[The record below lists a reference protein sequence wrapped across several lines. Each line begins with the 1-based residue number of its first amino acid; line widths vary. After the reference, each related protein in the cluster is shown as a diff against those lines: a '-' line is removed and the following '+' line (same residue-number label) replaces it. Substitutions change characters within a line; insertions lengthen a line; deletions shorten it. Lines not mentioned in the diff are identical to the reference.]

1 MGVEVIGVVGETN
14 GYGDSMD
21 AFREAH
27 NGNSR
32 ILVNLMNGRKKND
45 FTPPYDPRHP
55 DNQWPK
61 MMYHPA
67 KGELIVG
74 KALIYFEPGP
84 FGSRIQFSL
93 GGETRKQTEEDNL
106 EAVKEA
112 QINGYRAEPYLKPQ
126 IAVLDP
132 AVEKAAL
139 LAKNQELEGKVTAA
153 NDLIQRMEARLSA
166 LEHSEAPRGKK

>member
-21 AFREAH
+21 AFRDAH
-27 NGNSR
+27 NANSR

-45 FTPPYDPRHP
+45 QTPPYDPRSE

-61 MMYHPA
+61 MMYHAA

-84 FGSRIQFSL
+84 FGSRIQVSL
-93 GGETRKQTEEDNL
+93 TGAAREQQKKEN
-106 EAVKEA
+106 AAAMKEA
-112 QINGYRAEPYLKPQ
+112 ITNGYRHEPYQKPQ

-132 AVEKAAL
+132 AVEKAA
-139 LAKNQELEGKVTAA
+139 ALEREKILQGQLVAA

-166 LEHSEAPRGKK
+166 LEHAE